1 MEDAPP
7 ASCCTSGSANACV
20 FAKALLSRAASCEL
34 AARSTWG
41 EQEVLECTSP
51 VARINCGTLAA
62 LIHERARFALRLPG
76 PGRPLMHQQAM
87 RLQCGG
93 LAALREALGGVEH
106 DVHRLVTMAR
116 DRHASLTE
124 LTWEP
129 LVAAIAAWAPRK
141 RAASEPRPRS

>member
-7 ASCCTSGSANACV
+7 VSCCTSGSANACV

-34 AARSTWG
+34 AARSTRG

-62 LIHERARFALRLPG
+62 LMHERSRFALRLPG
-76 PGRPLMHQQAM
+76 PSRPLMHQQAM

-93 LAALREALGGVEH
+93 LAALREVLGVAER
-106 DVHRLVTMAR
+106 DVHRLVASAYE
-116 DRHASLTE
+116 RHASLTE
-124 LTWEP
+124 LPWEP
-129 LVAAIAAWAPRK
+129 LVAATAAWAPRK
-141 RAASEPRPRS
+141 RAASEPRTRS